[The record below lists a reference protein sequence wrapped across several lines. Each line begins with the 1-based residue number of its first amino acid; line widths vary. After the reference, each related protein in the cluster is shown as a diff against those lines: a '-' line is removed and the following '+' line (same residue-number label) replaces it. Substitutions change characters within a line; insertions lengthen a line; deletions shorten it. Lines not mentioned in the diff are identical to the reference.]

1 SHRHGFLTQ
10 RFPSLVRIRDRD
22 LFGEAPQD
30 ACSERAVTAAER
42 GERLL
47 EQSDERLVPDDGGES
62 QQAPAEAERGARELL
77 GAVEPAGDL
86 RRLQRS
92 FLRALV
98 LASAPEGIAER
109 EQELAAPPLGPWLA
123 GLDNLEGRLVVTASL
138 LVRHHG
144 RRAVA
149 RTDCVVDR
157 LRGVA
162 ALGRFGK
169 VIRELGE
176 VRLRTITI
184 ERFEHL

>member
-1 SHRHGFLTQ
+1 
-10 RFPSLVRIRDRD
+10 
-22 LFGEAPQD
+22 GEQPEARLAGD
-30 ACSERAVTAAER
+30 A
-42 GERLL
+42 
-47 EQSDERLVPDDGGES
+47 GGKAGK
-62 QQAPAEAERGARELL
+62 APAEAGRAARGRH

-86 RRLQRS
+86 RRLQSS

-123 GLDNLEGRLVVTASL
+123 GLDNLEGRLVVTARL

-149 RTDCVVDR
+149 RADCVVDR

-162 ALGRFGK
+162 GLGRFGQ
-169 VIRELGE
+169 VIRRLG
-176 VRLRTITI
+176 
-184 ERFEHL
+184 